1 VRFKPEATAQTD
13 RLFDINKLSSGSV
26 DVPVVYTI
34 CENDKMAINTLP
46 SIAEHQVIP
55 VYFKCGTPG
64 NYSFQI
70 DGVNSIDAG
79 IPVFLEDVASG
90 QYIDLRK
97 SDSYSFNYSEGI
109 KEFKLYF
116 KDVTGIEELQEQNI
130 MAWFNHDI
138 LNIQLDESTMKSGNY
153 QISVYN
159 VAGQEIINKTISDS
173 QIEIPF
179 NANSGAYFLRIEYN
193 GQVYSQKLIL
203 Q

>member
-1 VRFKPEATAQTD
+1 
-13 RLFDINKLSSGSV
+13 
-26 DVPVVYTI
+26 
-34 CENDKMAINTLP
+34 
-46 SIAEHQVIP
+46 
-55 VYFKCGTPG
+55 
-64 NYSFQI
+64 
-70 DGVNSIDAG
+70 
-79 IPVFLEDVASG
+79 
-90 QYIDLRK
+90 
-97 SDSYSFNYSEGI
+97 
-109 KEFKLYF
+109 
-116 KDVTGIEELQEQNI
+116 